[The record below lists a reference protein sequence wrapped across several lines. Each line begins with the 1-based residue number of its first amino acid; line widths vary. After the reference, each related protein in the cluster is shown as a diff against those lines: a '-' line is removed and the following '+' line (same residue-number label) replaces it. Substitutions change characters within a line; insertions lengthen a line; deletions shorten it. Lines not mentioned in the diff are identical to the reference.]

1 MASKRREN
9 TDGEGRLRNGVAVRA
24 ALAAGRHAP
33 RSVSRKLMLVVL
45 LTTAIALLVA
55 GTALVFHDLRENRQ
69 SWAHDLATEGSILA
83 LSTAPALAFDD
94 RQSAEQ
100 NLAALQARPS
110 VRAAALYTPDGRL
123 YARYTQRGEL
133 PAPAS
138 TPTQS
143 SGVRIDGERVELLQ
157 TVIQGGENL
166 GTIYLRARYDVR
178 GRVKAY
184 MGILAVVMC
193 ISLAVALLLSSWLQS
208 AITAPMESM
217 ANVARQIV
225 DRRDYALRAK
235 KTTEDEIGVVVNAF
249 NNMLD
254 EVQSRASAL
263 EQANT
268 ALQEEVQVRLGAEA
282 ALARASVRLQSMM
295 GAAEIGGWVWDLRT
309 NEVTVDRNFAVLYGR
324 VDENELHGDPSVHRR
339 QIHPDDLQ
347 AVLAADEIA
356 KQTGILNSVEYRI
369 MRPDGTVRW
378 VTSRGKAQL
387 DDAGRPILLPG
398 LLIDITGR
406 KLAEQALR
414 DSEKLYRAVGESI
427 DYGVWVCDA
436 AGRNIYASDSFLRLT
451 GITQKECSE
460 LGWAIAL
467 HPDDAQATIV
477 AWNECVQA
485 GAPWYR
491 EHRIRGADG
500 RYHPILA
507 QGVPIRDDRGNITG
521 WAGINLDISR
531 LKHTEE
537 ALREADRRKDEFL
550 ATLAHE
556 LRNPLAPIRHAVR
569 ILDAPAADAAQRRWG
584 REVIARQVRHMAW
597 LLDDLLDV
605 SRITRG
611 QLDLKKDYVELRSI
625 VEMAIETARPLIEAK
640 RHSMTVNMPSG
651 AVKLEADPLR
661 LSQVISN
668 LLTNAA
674 KYTDAGGQITLTAA
688 LAGDELLLSV
698 KDSGIGL
705 SSSTI
710 PGLFTM
716 FSQVNSA
723 IDRAEGGLGIGLALV
738 KGLVALH
745 GGEVSA
751 TSEGLGRGSEF
762 LVRLP
767 GIVAEV
773 QSEAAAAANQPAGVP
788 GGRARGR
795 VLVADDNRDA
805 ATTLAAVLEMFGYAV
820 ATAYSGAE
828 ALEVGARTRPQAVL
842 LDIGMP
848 GMSGYETARRIR
860 LEAWGRRTIL
870 IAVTGWGQD
879 DDKRKAQVAGFDHH
893 LTKPV
898 DSDDLDRL
906 LAASLAA
913 ASTVAEASAHTA
925 VREERSDSSALGELH
940 APRRT

>member
-1 MASKRREN
+1 V
-9 TDGEGRLRNGVAVRA
+9 GG
-24 ALAAGRHAP
+24 
-33 RSVSRKLMLVVL
+33 KLMLVVL

-55 GTALVFHDLRENRQ
+55 GTALVFHDLSENRQ
-69 SWAHDLATEGSILA
+69 SWAADLATEGSILA

-123 YARYTQRGEL
+123 YASYAQRGEL
-133 PAPAS
+133 PPPPRAPAA
-138 TPTQS
+138 
-143 SGVRIDGERVELLQ
+143 GGGAHIDGERVELAQ
-157 TVIQGGENL
+157 PIIQNGEKL
-166 GTIYLRARYDVR
+166 GTIYLRARYDVM
-178 GRVKAY
+178 GRLKAY

-235 KTTEDEIGVVVNAF
+235 KTTDDEIGLVVDAF

-254 EVQSRASAL
+254 EVQIRASAL
-263 EQANT
+263 EQANA
-268 ALQEEVQVRLGAEA
+268 ALQEEVQVRVGAEA
-282 ALARASVRLQSMM
+282 ALARASVRLQGMM
-295 GAAEIGGWVWDLRT
+295 GAAEIGGWIWDLRT

-324 VDENELHGDPSVHRR
+324 ADENELRGDPSVYRR

-347 AVLAADEIA
+347 AVLAADELA
-356 KQTGILNSVEYRI
+356 KRTGTLPSIEYRI
-369 MRPDGTVRW
+369 VRPDGSVRW

-387 DDAGRPILLPG
+387 DDAGRPVLLPG
-398 LLIDITGR
+398 LLIDITAR

-414 DSEKLYRAVGESI
+414 DSEQLYRAVGESI
-427 DYGVWVCDA
+427 EYGVWVCDA

-451 GITQKECSE
+451 GVTQKECSE
-460 LGWAIAL
+460 FGWANSL
-467 HPDDAQATIV
+467 HPDDAQGTIL
-477 AWNECVQA
+477 AWSECVQA

-507 QGVPIRDDRGNITG
+507 QGVPIRDDRGHITG
-521 WAGINLDISR
+521 WAGINLDVSR
-531 LKHTEE
+531 LKQSEE

-569 ILDAPAADAAQRRWG
+569 ILDSPAADAAQLRWG

-640 RHSMTVNMPSG
+640 RHTVTLNLPAD
-651 AVKLEADPLR
+651 AVRLEADPLR

-674 KYTDAGGQITLTAA
+674 KYTDAGGQITLAA
-688 LAGDELLLSV
+688 RLEGDELLISV
-698 KDSGIGL
+698 KDTGIGL
-705 SSSTI
+705 SAATI

-738 KGLVALH
+738 KGLVTLH

-751 TSEGLGRGSEF
+751 SSEGLGRGSEF

-767 GIVAEV
+767 RGVAAA
-773 QSEAAAAANQPAGVP
+773 QSEPVAAANQSLGLSQTAS
-788 GGRARGR
+788 RGKL
-795 VLVADDNRDA
+795 LVVDDNRDA
-805 ATTLAAVLEMFGYAV
+805 ATTLAAVLELYGYTV
-820 ATAYSGAE
+820 MTVYSGAE
-828 ALEVGARTRPQAVL
+828 ALEVGARLRPQVVL

-860 LEAWGRRTIL
+860 LEAWGRHTTL

-879 DDKRKAQVAGFDHH
+879 DDKRKAQVVGFDHH

-898 DSDDLDRL
+898 DPDDLDRL
-906 LAASLAA
+906 LGMVLRDPLAAQEGTLRGAIRPDTAASALAIVD
-913 ASTVAEASAHTA
+913 T
-925 VREERSDSSALGELH
+925 
-940 APRRT
+940 PRAK

>member
-1 MASKRREN
+1 VRDKMGIDK
-9 TDGEGRLRNGVAVRA
+9 GRLRRVRA
-24 ALAAGRHAP
+24 IGAALVATRHAA
-33 RSVSRKLMLVVL
+33 RSVSGKLMLVVL

-69 SWAHDLATEGSILA
+69 SWAADLATEASILA

-94 RQSAEQ
+94 RQAAEE

-110 VRAAALYTPDGRL
+110 VRAAALYTPDGRM
-123 YARYTQRGEL
+123 YASYVQRGEVGA
-133 PAPAS
+133 PSSAPAAG
-138 TPTQS
+138 
-143 SGVRIDGERVELLQ
+143 SGVRIDGERVELMQ
-157 TVIQGGENL
+157 PIVQNGEAL
-166 GTIYLRARYDVR
+166 GTIYLRARYDVM
-178 GRVKAY
+178 GRVRAY
-184 MGILAVVMC
+184 IGILALVMC
-193 ISLAVALLLSSWLQS
+193 VSLAVALLLSSWLQS
-208 AITAPMESM
+208 VITAPMESM
-217 ANVARQIV
+217 ASVARQIV
-225 DRRDYALRAK
+225 DRRDYSLRAT
-235 KTTEDEIGVVVNAF
+235 KTTGDEIGVVVDAF
-249 NNMLD
+249 NKMLD

-263 EQANT
+263 EHANA

-282 ALARASVRLQSMM
+282 ALARASVRLQSTM

-324 VDENELHGDPSVHRR
+324 ADENELRGEPAIHQR

-347 AVLAADEIA
+347 AVQAADAIA
-356 KQTGILNSVEYRI
+356 KQTGILNSVEYRVV
-369 MRPDGTVRW
+369 RPDGTVRW
-378 VTSRGKAQL
+378 VTSRGRAQL
-387 DDAGRPILLPG
+387 DDAGKPILLPG

-427 DYGVWVCDA
+427 DYGVWVSDA
-436 AGRNIYASDSFLRLT
+436 AGRNIYASDSFLRLM
-451 GITQKECSE
+451 GVTQRECSE
-460 LGWAIAL
+460 FGWANSL
-467 HPDDAQATIV
+467 HPDDAHATIV

-491 EHRIRGADG
+491 EHRVRGADG

-507 QGVPIRDDRGNITG
+507 QGVPIRGDRGHITG

-569 ILDAPAADAAQRRWG
+569 ILDSPAADDAQRIWG

-611 QLDLKKDYVELRSI
+611 QLDLKKDYVELQSI
-625 VEMAIETARPLIEAK
+625 VEMAVETARPLIETK
-640 RHSMTVNMPSG
+640 RHSLTINLPAE
-651 AVKLEADPLR
+651 AVKFEADPLR

-674 KYTDAGGQITLTAA
+674 KYTDAGGQITLAAA
-688 LAGDELLLSV
+688 LAEDELVISV

-705 SSSTI
+705 SPATI

-716 FSQVNSA
+716 FSQVDSA

-745 GGEVSA
+745 GGQVAAS
-751 TSEGLGRGSEF
+751 SEGLGRGSEF
-762 LVRLP
+762 EIRLP
-767 GIVAEV
+767 RVIVESASETRAE
-773 QSEAAAAANQPAGVP
+773 ALHALGNPNAKL
-788 GGRARGR
+788 RGKLM
-795 VLVADDNRDA
+795 VVDDNRDA
-805 ATTLAAVLEMFGYAV
+805 ATTLAAVLEMCGYEV
-820 ATAYSGAE
+820 VTVYSGAE
-828 ALEVGARTRPQAVL
+828 ALEVGARARPQAVL

-848 GMSGYETARRIR
+848 GLSGYETARRIR
-860 LEAWGRRTIL
+860 LEAWGRHTVL

-879 DDKRKAQVAGFDHH
+879 DDKRKAQAVGFDHH

-898 DSDDLDRL
+898 DPDDIERL
-906 LAASLAA
+906 LSIFLSAAPL
-913 ASTVAEASAHTA
+913 TTSAT
-925 VREERSDSSALGELH
+925 RSS
-940 APRRT
+940 